1 MAADTSLDRAV
12 STNTAATKA
21 ATSNLS
27 AADAALASLGNV
39 SAAASDLVS
48 SNAAV
53 NTGTTSNTAITSLT
67 PKTPSGDTG
76 NTNNTGDTALT
87 KQITDLQNQVKTLQN
102 TQTSAA
108 AQAAAAQ
115 VGQQQNALQL
125 LQSTLSGFNID
136 TTGSISSAILGL
148 LQKNYDAATIQS
160 LIQDPNAAASTDP
173 NVVALANAWNT
184 RFSGNVAREKAGLP
198 PLSTADYISTENSYK
213 AVMQQA
219 GLPASAMD
227 PAYLG
232 QLIGKDVSPTETQ
245 QRVNSAM
252 AALQSEDPNVIAQ
265 LQSQFGL
272 DRGALAL
279 HLLDPNLASNVIQQQ
294 VTAAQIGAEASR
306 QNANIAYGGTG
317 PLSAMS
323 LAAQG
328 ITQSQAAQGFQ
339 QIAQQQT
346 GLQGI
351 AARYQGLTGPAN
363 VGAAVG
369 ASVFGTSGAAQ
380 ATQQL
385 NLLKTAEESTF
396 GGSAG
401 ASTGSLG
408 VKDVSGLS

>member
-1 MAADTSLDRAV
+1 MASSSEFGGDAAENTPASQPAAPASSSASSGASSSSGTSAGQAMTGGGSTTDTS
-12 STNTAATKA
+12 
-21 ATSNLS
+21 
-27 AADAALASLGNV
+27 
-39 SAAASDLVS
+39 
-48 SNAAV
+48 
-53 NTGTTSNTAITSLT
+53 
-67 PKTPSGDTG
+67 
-76 NTNNTGDTALT
+76 ALT

-102 TQTSAA
+102 TQTAAA
-108 AQAAAAQ
+108 AQATAAQ

-213 AVMQQA
+213 SVMQQA
-219 GLPASAMD
+219 GMPASAMD

-232 QLIGKDVSPTETQ
+232 QLIGKDVSPVESQ
-245 QRVNSAM
+245 QRVNAAM

-363 VGAAVG
+363 VGAALG

-385 NLLKTAEESTF
+385 NLLKTAEESIF

-408 VKDVSGLS
+408 IKDVSGLS